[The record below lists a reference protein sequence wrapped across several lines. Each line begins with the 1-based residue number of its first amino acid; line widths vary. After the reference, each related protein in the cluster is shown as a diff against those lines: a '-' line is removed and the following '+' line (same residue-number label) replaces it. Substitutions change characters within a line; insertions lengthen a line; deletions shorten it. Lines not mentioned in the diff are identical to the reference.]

1 MSIRVILLCRY
12 QCSAYK
18 LPITM
23 YIHIR
28 RTSHILKTDR
38 NLYMDTSN
46 AAGNSSNDQIEV
58 FFDGLCQPYNPGG
71 IACYAFIIK
80 KQQEDPQTIHS
91 EYGLAAEPFTDYAT
105 NNVAEYTG
113 IIKALEWL
121 LQQHTSELNNNHTA
135 TESIIIKGDSQL
147 VIYQIKGRYKVKA
160 IKIIPL
166 YQKVMSLISKFND
179 IHFEWIPREKNSEA
193 DKLTNYAYTKI
204 IDSDPTLR
212 KKIGQHMATEQQL
225 EFLKNLGISPEKYLS
240 KIEAKRLISK
250 IKKYRH
256 NI

>member
-1 MSIRVILLCRY
+1 V
-12 QCSAYK
+12 
-18 LPITM
+18 
-23 YIHIR
+23 
-28 RTSHILKTDR
+28 
-38 NLYMDTSN
+38 
-46 AAGNSSNDQIEV
+46 
-58 FFDGLCQPYNPGG
+58 
-71 IACYAFIIK
+71 
-80 KQQEDPQTIHS
+80 
-91 EYGLAAEPFTDYAT
+91 
-105 NNVAEYTG
+105 
-113 IIKALEWL
+113 
-121 LQQHTSELNNNHTA
+121 NNHTA

-204 IDSDPTLR
+204 IDSDSTLR
-212 KKIGQHMATEQQL
+212 EKIRQHMATEQQL

-250 IKKYRH
+250 IKKYKH

>member
-1 MSIRVILLCRY
+1 V
-12 QCSAYK
+12 
-18 LPITM
+18 
-23 YIHIR
+23 
-28 RTSHILKTDR
+28 
-38 NLYMDTSN
+38 
-46 AAGNSSNDQIEV
+46 
-58 FFDGLCQPYNPGG
+58 
-71 IACYAFIIK
+71 
-80 KQQEDPQTIHS
+80 
-91 EYGLAAEPFTDYAT
+91 
-105 NNVAEYTG
+105 
-113 IIKALEWL
+113 
-121 LQQHTSELNNNHTA
+121 NNHTA

-204 IDSDPTLR
+204 IDSDSTLR
-212 KKIGQHMATEQQL
+212 EKIRQHMATEQQL
-225 EFLKNLGISPEKYLS
+225 EFLKNLGIRPEKYLS

-250 IKKYRH
+250 IKKYKH

>member
-1 MSIRVILLCRY
+1 V
-12 QCSAYK
+12 
-18 LPITM
+18 
-23 YIHIR
+23 
-28 RTSHILKTDR
+28 
-38 NLYMDTSN
+38 
-46 AAGNSSNDQIEV
+46 
-58 FFDGLCQPYNPGG
+58 
-71 IACYAFIIK
+71 
-80 KQQEDPQTIHS
+80 
-91 EYGLAAEPFTDYAT
+91 
-105 NNVAEYTG
+105 
-113 IIKALEWL
+113 
-121 LQQHTSELNNNHTA
+121 NNHTA

-204 IDSDPTLR
+204 IDSDSALR
-212 KKIGQHMATEQQL
+212 EKIRQHMATEQQL
-225 EFLKNLGISPEKYLS
+225 EFLKNLGIRPEKYLS

-250 IKKYRH
+250 IKKYKH